1 MATLRLGSKVI
12 CPLKIF
18 TPTTITLNVV
28 PKSYAQSF
36 NSNYPSYG
44 KIVVSPVTADID
56 SNIIPENIKNGVEIL
71 GVEGTYVSPTPP
83 QYRISYNID
92 SNDTLVH
99 SSTFINTTGIY
110 NIDQYALCGAWYG
123 NTLLS
128 GDISFPDLVSG
139 GIYAFDDAFYGCTNI
154 SSISFPNLES
164 IEDHAGYAMC
174 YGAASITSINLGKV
188 KTIQNSGLYNAFK
201 DCTELTSVN
210 LSSLTTV
217 KNDGLNRTFNGCS
230 ALSSIDLSTV
240 ETVQGTSAFYG
251 TFFGCSSLTNMD
263 FISLENIL
271 EPSTTFTMCFY
282 MAYSLKRVT
291 FPSLLLSNLNIN
303 SNIFSSMLSLVT
315 GCTVHFPV
323 ILEPIMENWSDV
335 QNGFGGTNTNVLFDL
350 PAFGRDIFND
360 LVFDS
365 ATGAYIPAE

>member
-92 SNDTLVH
+92 SNDTLVYN
-99 SSTFINTTGIY
+99 STFINTAGIY

-128 GDISFPDLVSG
+128 GDISFPDLVSS
-139 GIYAFDDAFYGCTNI
+139 GIYAFDHAFYDCTNI
-154 SSISFPNLES
+154 YSISFPNLES
-164 IEDHAGYAMC
+164 IENHTGYTMC
-174 YGAASITSINLGKV
+174 YGATSITSINLGKV
-188 KTIQNSGLYNAFK
+188 KTIQSNGLYGAFENCINLTSIDLSSLTTVKEYGLYNAFK
-201 DCTELTSVN
+201 DCSV
-210 LSSLTTV
+210 LSSVDL
-217 KNDGLNRTFNGCS
+217 S
-230 ALSSIDLSTV
+230 ALEVI
-240 ETVQGTSAFYG
+240 QGSYPLAN
-251 TFFGCSSLTNMD
+251 TFTRCTSLTNVD
-263 FISLENIL
+263 FISLENL
-271 EPSTTFTMCFY
+271 LGASSGFYFCFY
-282 MAYSLKRVT
+282 GATSLKRVT
-291 FPSLLLSNLNIN
+291 FPSLLPALLGNDS
-303 SNIFSSMLSLVT
+303 FTAMLLGVT

-323 ILEPIMENWSDV
+323 SVEPIMENWSDV
-335 QNGFGGTNTNVLFDL
+335 QNGFSGTDTNVLFDL

-365 ATGAYIPAE
+365 TTGTYIPAE